1 MKVSVREVSILSLP
15 YYSMALCKMPK
26 GHACKG
32 RKLSKSMGLQ
42 VAVINIPP
50 VRQKSREQLEKR
62 QAEVLALKRRAAQ
75 YPPATEHKDD
85 SSSGEDTSDEAFL
98 ARHQPGWEEEHR
110 RNYAPAAGAAP
121 VSLSC
126 SHVAPCLL
134 CVHSCKGLRL
144 YLRDD
149 FTTY

>member
-1 MKVSVREVSILSLP
+1 MSILSLP
-15 YYSMALCKMPK
+15 YFSMVLCKLPK
-26 GHACKG
+26 GHVCKG
-32 RKLSKSMGLQ
+32 RELSKSMGLQ

-62 QAEVLALKRRAAQ
+62 QAEVLALKRSAAQ
-75 YPPATEHKDD
+75 YPPAMEHKDD

-110 RNYAPAAGAAP
+110 RNYVPAAGTAP
-121 VSLSC
+121 ISPSC

-134 CVHSCKGLRL
+134 CVHSWKRLRL
-144 YLRDD
+144 CLRDYS
-149 FTTY
+149 TSY